1 MAAYVQTR
9 DGCFPTLGW
18 PMWRHIACGK
28 LLLSEDMAW
37 LFFETFDLL
46 VCRTPQERLERAEVL
61 SQCSS
66 KSQLDH
72 QRNKVNQR
80 SCSENTR
87 RLPSGLQD

>member
-1 MAAYVQTR
+1 MAVYVQTR
-9 DGCFPTLGW
+9 DGCFPSLGW

-28 LLLSEDMAW
+28 LLLPEDTAW

-46 VCRTPQERLERAEVL
+46 VGRTPQERLERAELL

-72 QRNKVNQR
+72 QRSQVSPR
-80 SCSENTR
+80 SCSEDT
-87 RLPSGLQD
+87 QAAE